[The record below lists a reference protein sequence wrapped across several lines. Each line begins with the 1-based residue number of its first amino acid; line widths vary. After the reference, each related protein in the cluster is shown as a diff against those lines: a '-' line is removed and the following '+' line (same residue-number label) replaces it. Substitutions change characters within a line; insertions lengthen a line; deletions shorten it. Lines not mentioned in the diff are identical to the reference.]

1 MCASLRKVNSHRRHG
16 SQDERA
22 RVDIE
27 PAHRMHYSTSS
38 ENVTPDATMSDHGEI
53 NMSEAKGALS
63 GITVLDLTRVLAGPY
78 CTQMLGDLGAD
89 VIKIERPGAGD
100 DTRKFAP
107 PFMSG
112 PDGTDTSE
120 SAYFMSANRN
130 KRSVEIDLSSETG
143 QAIVREI
150 ALKAD
155 VLVENF
161 KTGNLARYGLGY
173 DDLKEANPKL
183 VYCSITGFGQ
193 TGPYSSRPG
202 YDFLI
207 QGMGGIM
214 SLTGE
219 ADGEPQ
225 KVGVPIADIMSGM
238 FAAVAVN
245 GALRHAA
252 VTGEGQYIDIGM
264 LDTQVAWLVN
274 QGMNFIHSGE
284 AERLGNAHPNI
295 VPYQVFETSDGH
307 IVVAVGNDN
316 QFKVFAGIIGEP
328 DLPENPIFATNAAR
342 VGNRTEVV
350 AHLQAIIKQ
359 KSSAHWLTELEAN
372 KIGCGPINTLDQVF
386 NDPHVKAREMVVN
399 VPHPLAGPD
408 GAALIASPLKLSGT
422 PVAYRHHPPLL
433 GQHTD
438 EVLAEVLGYDEAKI
452 IDLRKSGAIG
462 S

>member
-1 MCASLRKVNSHRRHG
+1 
-16 SQDERA
+16 
-22 RVDIE
+22 
-27 PAHRMHYSTSS
+27 
-38 ENVTPDATMSDHGEI
+38 MSD
-53 NMSEAKGALS
+53 SVGALS
-63 GITVLDLTRVLAGPY
+63 GVTVLDLTRVLAGPY
-78 CTQMLGDLGAD
+78 CTQLLGDLGAD

-100 DTRKFAP
+100 DTRRFAP
-107 PFMSG
+107 PFMAG
-112 PDGTDTSE
+112 PDGEDTSE

-130 KRSVEIDLSSETG
+130 KRSVEVDLTSETG
-143 QAIVREI
+143 QALVREL
-150 ALKAD
+150 AMKAD

-161 KTGNLARYGLGY
+161 KTGNLAKYGLGY

-193 TGPYSSRPG
+193 TGPYATRPG

-214 SLTGE
+214 SITGE
-219 ADGEPQ
+219 AEGEPQ

-252 VTGEGQYIDIGM
+252 VTGQGQYIDIGM

-274 QGMNFIHSGE
+274 QGMNFLHSGQ

-295 VPYQVFETSDGH
+295 VPYQVFATADGH

-316 QFKVFAGIIGEP
+316 QFRTFAGILGEP
-328 DLPENPIFATNAAR
+328 ELADQPLFATNDSR
-342 VGNRTEVV
+342 VRNREEVV
-350 AHLQAIIKQ
+350 AHIQAIMQTKP
-359 KSSAHWLTELEAN
+359 SAYWLAELEAN

-386 NDPHVKAREMVVN
+386 EDPHVKAREMLVN
-399 VPHPLAGPD
+399 IPHPLAGPD
-408 GAALIASPLKLSGT
+408 GAQLIASPLRLSET
-422 PVAYRHHPPLL
+422 PVEYRHHPPLL

-438 EVLAEVLGYDEAKI
+438 EVLRDVLGYDADKI
-452 IDLRKSGAIG
+452 AGLRESGAIG
-462 S
+462 

>member
-1 MCASLRKVNSHRRHG
+1 
-16 SQDERA
+16 
-22 RVDIE
+22 
-27 PAHRMHYSTSS
+27 
-38 ENVTPDATMSDHGEI
+38 MSDTV
-53 NMSEAKGALS
+53 GALS
-63 GITVLDLTRVLAGPY
+63 GVTVLDLTRVLAGPY

-100 DTRKFAP
+100 DTRRFAP
-107 PFMSG
+107 PFMAG
-112 PDGTDTSE
+112 PDGEDSSE

-130 KRSVEIDLSSETG
+130 KRSVAVDLTSETG
-143 QAIVREI
+143 QALVREL
-150 ALKAD
+150 AMKAD
-155 VLVENF
+155 VIVENF
-161 KTGNLARYGLGY
+161 KTGNLAKYGLGY

-193 TGPYSSRPG
+193 TGPYAARPG

-214 SLTGE
+214 SITGE
-219 ADGEPQ
+219 AEGEPQ

-252 VTGEGQYIDIGM
+252 VTGQGQYIDIGM

-274 QGMNFIHSGE
+274 QGMNFLHSGQ

-295 VPYQVFETSDGH
+295 VPYQVFETADGH

-316 QFKVFAGIIGEP
+316 QFRTFAGILGEP
-328 DLPENPIFATNAAR
+328 ELADQPLFAANDSR
-342 VGNRTEVV
+342 VRNRGEVV
-350 AHLQAIIKQ
+350 AHLQAIMKTQ
-359 KSSAHWLTELEAN
+359 PSAHWLAELEAN

-386 NDPHVKAREMVVN
+386 ADPHVKAREMVVN

-408 GAALIASPLKLSGT
+408 GAQLIASPLKLSET
-422 PVAYRHHPPLL
+422 PVQYRHHPPLL

-438 EVLAEVLGYDEAKI
+438 EVLRDVLGYDEARI
-452 IDLRKSGAIG
+452 AELRDAGAIG
-462 S
+462 

>member
-1 MCASLRKVNSHRRHG
+1 MAES
-16 SQDERA
+16 
-22 RVDIE
+22 
-27 PAHRMHYSTSS
+27 
-38 ENVTPDATMSDHGEI
+38 
-53 NMSEAKGALS
+53 KGALS
-63 GITVLDLTRVLAGPY
+63 GVTVLDLTRVLAGPY

-100 DTRKFAP
+100 DTRRFAP

-112 PDGTDTSE
+112 PDGEDTSE

-130 KRSVEIDLSSETG
+130 KRSVEVDLSSETG
-143 QAIVREI
+143 QGIVREI
-150 ALKAD
+150 AKKAD

-161 KTGNLARYGLGY
+161 KTGNLAKYGLGY
-173 DDLKEANPKL
+173 DDLKDINPKL
-183 VYCSITGFGQ
+183 VYCSVTGFGQ
-193 TGPYSSRPG
+193 TGPYASRPG

-219 ADGEPQ
+219 PDGEPQ

-245 GALRHAA
+245 GALRYAA
-252 VTGEGQYIDIGM
+252 VTGQGQYIDIGM

-274 QGMNFIHSGE
+274 QGMNFLHSGQ

-295 VPYQVFETSDGH
+295 VPYQVFETADGH

-316 QFKVFAGIIGEP
+316 QFKVFAKILGEP
-328 DLPENPIFATNAAR
+328 DLPDNPTFATNAAR
-342 VGNRTEVV
+342 VGNRIEVV
-350 AHLQAIIKQ
+350 AHIQAIMKT
-359 KSSAHWLTELEAN
+359 KPSAEWLAELEAN
-372 KIGCGPINTLDQVF
+372 KIGCGPINSLDQVF
-386 NDPHVKAREMVVN
+386 EDPHVKARDMVVN

-408 GAALIASPLKLSGT
+408 GAALIASPLKLSET
-422 PVAYRHHPPLL
+422 PVEYRYHPPLL

-438 EVLAEVLGYDEAKI
+438 EVLREVLGYDNTKI
-452 IDLRKSGAIG
+452 AELRSAGAIG
-462 S
+462 

>member
-1 MCASLRKVNSHRRHG
+1 MA
-16 SQDERA
+16 E
-22 RVDIE
+22 
-27 PAHRMHYSTSS
+27 ST
-38 ENVTPDATMSDHGEI
+38 
-53 NMSEAKGALS
+53 GALA
-63 GITVLDLTRVLAGPY
+63 GVTVLDLTRVLAGPY

-100 DTRKFAP
+100 DTRRFAP
-107 PFMSG
+107 PFMTG
-112 PDGTDTSE
+112 PDGQDTSE

-130 KRSVEIDLSSETG
+130 KRSVEVDLTSEQG
-143 QAIVREI
+143 QALVREL

-183 VYCSITGFGQ
+183 VYCSVTGFGQ
-193 TGPYSSRPG
+193 TGPYAARPG

-214 SLTGE
+214 ALTGE
-219 ADGEPQ
+219 PDREPQ

-245 GALRHAA
+245 AALRHAA
-252 VTGEGQYIDIGM
+252 VTGQGQYIDIGM

-274 QGMNFIHSGE
+274 QGMNFLHSGK

-295 VPYQVFETSDGH
+295 VPYQVFETADGH
-307 IVVAVGNDN
+307 IVVAVGNDS
-316 QFKVFAGIIGEP
+316 QFRVFAGILGEP
-328 DLPENPIFATNAAR
+328 ELPDNPLFATNDAR
-342 VGNRTEVV
+342 VRNRETVV
-350 AHLQAIIKQ
+350 AHIQEIMKRQ
-359 KSSAHWLTELEAN
+359 PSAHWLAELEAN
-372 KIGCGPINTLDQVF
+372 RIGCGPINTLDQVF
-386 NDPHVKAREMVVN
+386 ADPHVKAREMVVK

-408 GAALIASPLKLSGT
+408 GATLIASPLKLSGT
-422 PVAYRHHPPLL
+422 PVEYRYHPPLL

-438 EVLAEVLGYDEAKI
+438 EVLREVLGYDEARI
-452 IDLRKSGAIG
+452 AALREAGAIG
-462 S
+462 